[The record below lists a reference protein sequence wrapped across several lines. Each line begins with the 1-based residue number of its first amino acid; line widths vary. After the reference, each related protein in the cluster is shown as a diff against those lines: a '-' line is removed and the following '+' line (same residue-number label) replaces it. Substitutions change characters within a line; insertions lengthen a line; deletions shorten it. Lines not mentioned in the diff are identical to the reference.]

1 MLSAGRRQRGLTLVE
16 LMIAGVIS
24 LLALSAVLTVYS
36 ATARHGA
43 LQLQSA
49 HLNEQV
55 LGMLHLIGRDLR
67 RAGYRH
73 FDPARE
79 SSAANPFQ
87 QSDNRLRVGAS
98 PGEPAGSC
106 ILFAYDLDQDG
117 MVGVGQC
124 QQAGCPPFS
133 DDDNVE
139 QFGFRLRDGA
149 VQSRYGG
156 AGLGCDAGYWQAL
169 SDPDIHVTRL
179 RFALHTHCINLDQI
193 DAACDH
199 SAPQLLQRVVSI
211 DIGARFDTTPDV
223 ALGLVQWVAVRN
235 DRLREAR
242 R

>member
-1 MLSAGRRQRGLTLVE
+1 MLSAAHRQHGLTLVE

-24 LLALSAVLTVYS
+24 LLALSTVLTVYS
-36 ATARHGA
+36 TTAHHST

-49 HLNEQV
+49 HLNEQL

-87 QSDNRLRVGAS
+87 LGDNRLRVGAA

-117 MVGVGQC
+117 LVGVGEC
-124 QQAGCPPFS
+124 RQARCPRLS

-149 VQSRYGG
+149 LQSRYGG
-156 AGLGCDAGYWQAL
+156 TGLDCNAGYWQAL

-179 RFALHTHCINLDQI
+179 RFGLHTHCIHLDTAG
-193 DAACDH
+193 AACDEA
-199 SAPQLLQRVVSI
+199 APQLLQRLVSI
-211 DIGARFDTTPDV
+211 EIGARFDTTPET
-223 ALGLVQWVAVRN
+223 GLEQVRWVAVRN
-235 DRLREAR
+235 DRLQEAR